1 MQCLKIKSLCVF
13 GAKLWK
19 SSVNLTFIPVFKPH
33 THKLYILRHCTNI
46 FYIYCCTNV
55 CLVKLFSGAV
65 VAVMVWQ
72 LDLPLPMQSVPLTTE
87 VVSLNPAQGV
97 YSIQHYVIKFVS
109 DLRQVCGFLWVL
121 NFPPPLKRTA
131 TI

>member
-1 MQCLKIKSLCVF
+1 MQCFKIKCLCVF

-19 SSVNLTFIPVFKPH
+19 SSVNLTYIPVFKPH

-72 LDLPLPMQSVPLTTE
+72 LDLPLPMQSVPITTE

-121 NFPPPLKRTA
+121 NFPPPIKRTA